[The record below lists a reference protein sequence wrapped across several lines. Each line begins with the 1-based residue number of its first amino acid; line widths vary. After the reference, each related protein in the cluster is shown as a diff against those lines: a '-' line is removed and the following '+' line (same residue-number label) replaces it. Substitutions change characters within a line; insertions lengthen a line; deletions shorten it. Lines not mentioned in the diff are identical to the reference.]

1 MTAEIPYVSKV
12 KKNGQR
18 GAEFGPD
25 KSSTNRKFQILSK
38 NRRVDY
44 IGTIV
49 LKLIMDSLEMVTTSA
64 YLVIETL
71 VE

>member
-1 MTAEIPYVSKV
+1 
-12 KKNGQR
+12 
-18 GAEFGPD
+18 
-25 KSSTNRKFQILSK
+25 
-38 NRRVDY
+38 RRVDC

-64 YLVIETL
+64 YLVIETS